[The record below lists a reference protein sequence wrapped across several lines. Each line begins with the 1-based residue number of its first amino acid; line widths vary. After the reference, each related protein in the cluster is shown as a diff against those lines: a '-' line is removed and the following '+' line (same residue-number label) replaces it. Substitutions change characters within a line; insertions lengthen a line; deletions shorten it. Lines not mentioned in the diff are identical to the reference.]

1 MDQDQSRLMA
11 RELRLDSNRELGSID
26 TNAPNVHKTHWLAD
40 SHNRRLF
47 ATLFLPAAYLP
58 DLNHC
63 ASIKSK
69 TTSITIIMEALIL
82 SYF

>member
-1 MDQDQSRLMA
+1 MA
-11 RELRLDSNRELGSID
+11 TALRLNSNRELGSID
-26 TNAPNVHKTHWLAD
+26 IYTPNVHKTHWLAG

-63 ASIKSK
+63 ASSKSK
-69 TTSITIIMEALIL
+69 ITSIIIVTGAFIL
-82 SYF
+82 SNS